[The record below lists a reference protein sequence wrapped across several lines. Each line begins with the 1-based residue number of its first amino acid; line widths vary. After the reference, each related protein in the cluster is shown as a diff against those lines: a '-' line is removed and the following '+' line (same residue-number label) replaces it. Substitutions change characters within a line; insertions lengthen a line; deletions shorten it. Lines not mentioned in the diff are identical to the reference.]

1 MHVNGGFRAD
11 DPESWAICGLTNR
24 RADTPT
30 KGSCTMTHTPRR
42 RIAALIAATNR
53 QPTAGLLTALAYLMA
68 ATGMCGFVLAVISL
82 LAHL

>member
-1 MHVNGGFRAD
+1 
-11 DPESWAICGLTNR
+11 
-24 RADTPT
+24 
-30 KGSCTMTHTPRR
+30 MTHTPRR